1 MVYIKSSF
9 FYIGYIVSGF
19 IFGLL
24 ACLFFPPFPL
34 KLRIKFLSA
43 WPRFTNWLLDKI
55 CGVKVKIEGKE
66 NIPKPPFVIVSNH
79 QGQWETFYFQ
89 YLFYPLTTIL
99 KRELLFIPF
108 WGWALALL
116 KPISI
121 NRNNPKESLNKVL
134 KEGKIKIEEGF
145 LILFFPEGTRNS
157 FNEVGKYARSAFE
170 VAKRSGVPVLP
181 VVHNSGKCW
190 PAHKFLKFPGNIIL
204 KIGHPL
210 DVGFSTKETSSLVE
224 EWARTEV
231 SKMKE

>member
-9 FYIGYIVSGF
+9 FYIGYIISGF
-19 IFGLL
+19 VFGFL

-43 WPRFTNWLLDKI
+43 WPRFTNWLLDKV

-145 LILFFPEGTRNS
+145 LILFFPEGTRKLPGSKPNY
-157 FNEVGKYARSAFE
+157 K
-170 VAKRSGVPVLP
+170 SGVAGIYEKINSDVLP
-181 VVHNSGKCW
+181 VTLNSGFFWNKYSYIIK
-190 PAHKFLKFPGNIIL
+190 PGKIIVKFLPPIKKGLSKKNFLEKLENQI
-204 KIGHPL
+204 
-210 DVGFSTKETSSLVE
+210 E
-224 EWARTEV
+224 E
-231 SKMKE
+231 KN